1 MGKPKN
7 GDGRTLK
14 PMRGWQMLH
23 RTMFGIDHA
32 GTRYVVD
39 VPIFDDDALLYVDGR
54 QRSKASLPA
63 RFPVPG
69 GRIEVAS
76 STYGL
81 KRMHLV
87 LEGGSEQQLHPAPRT
102 AEWWR
107 ARLADRNPRLSR
119 WLARAAVVL
128 LLLGLAVALPAA
140 IEWITAIDAVA
151 ERVGTFTSPLAL
163 PGWLTV
169 SLLVGGVLAGIE
181 RALTLRNHWLL
192 DLDTFW
198 LS

>member
-1 MGKPKN
+1 MGKPKD
-7 GDGRTLK
+7 GDGRALT
-14 PMRGWQMLH
+14 PMRGWQALH
-23 RTMFGIDHA
+23 RTMFGIDHR
-32 GTRYVVD
+32 GVRYVVD
-39 VPIFDDDALLYVDGR
+39 VPIFDDDAVLYVDGR
-54 QRSKASLPA
+54 QRSKASLPT

-87 LEGGSEQQLHPAPRT
+87 LEDGSEQQLYPAPRT

-107 ARLADRNPRLSR
+107 ARLDVANPRLSR
-119 WLARAAVVL
+119 WLARAAVVML
-128 LLLGLAVALPAA
+128 VLGLAVALPEVA
-140 IEWITAIDAVA
+140 ERITAIDAVA
-151 ERVGTFTSPLAL
+151 EQVGTFTSPLAL
-163 PGWLTV
+163 PGWLTAT
-169 SLLVGGVLAGIE
+169 LLVGGVLAGIE

-192 DLDTFW
+192 DVDTFW

>member
-1 MGKPKN
+1 MGKPKK
-7 GDGRTLK
+7 GDGRALA
-14 PMRGWQMLH
+14 PMRGWQVLH

-32 GTRYVVD
+32 GHRYVVD
-39 VPIFDDDALLYVDGR
+39 VPIFDDTALLYVDGK
-54 QRSKASLPA
+54 QRSTASLPA

-87 LEGGSEQQLHPAPRT
+87 LDGESERQLYPAPLT

-107 ARLADRNPRLSR
+107 ARLGSRHPRLSR
-119 WLARAAVVL
+119 WIARAAVLMLV
-128 LLLGLAVALPAA
+128 LGLAVALPEAA
-140 IEWITAIDAVA
+140 ERITAIDAVA
-151 ERVGTFTSPLAL
+151 ERVGTFTSPVVL

-169 SLLVGGVLAGIE
+169 TVLVGGALAAIE